1 MSIIRW
7 LAPVAHC
14 GNHLLL
20 TLALLGGLLISEQQ
34 PASQGQLE
42 PFFYSGVALP
52 AESPSLDNPDD
63 VELVVSRLT
72 PFAASLPT
80 SSKAFPV
87 AAAALRLH
95 ITRSSR
101 VPQGP
106 PGII

>member
-20 TLALLGGLLISEQQ
+20 TLALIGGLLISEQQ

-42 PFFYSGVALP
+42 PFFDTGVALP

-72 PFAASLPT
+72 PFVAFLPESTRPFPLAAG
-80 SSKAFPV
+80 
-87 AAAALRLH
+87 ALRPH

-106 PGII
+106 PTVS